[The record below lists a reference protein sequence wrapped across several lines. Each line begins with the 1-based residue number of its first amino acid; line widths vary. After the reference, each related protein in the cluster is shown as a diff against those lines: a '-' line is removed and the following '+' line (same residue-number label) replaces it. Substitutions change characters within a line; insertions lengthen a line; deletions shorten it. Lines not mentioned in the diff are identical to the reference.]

1 MNALQLAPAWQVS
14 RWFNSAPMSL
24 ADLRGRVVV
33 AHAFQMLCPG
43 CAMQALPQMQRLQQA
58 LGSKR
63 LAVIGLHTVF
73 EHHAQQGPDA
83 LEAFLHEYRYT
94 FAVGVDAPT
103 EGDPLP
109 QTMRAYGMQGTPTLL
124 LIDAQGRLREHH
136 FGVVDDLALGI
147 ALGEL
152 LAEAERDDATP
163 A

>member
-1 MNALQLAPAWQVS
+1 M
-14 RWFNSAPMSL
+14 
-24 ADLRGRVVV
+24 
-33 AHAFQMLCPG
+33 
-43 CAMQALPQMQRLQQA
+43 
-58 LGSKR
+58 
-63 LAVIGLHTVF
+63 
-73 EHHAQQGPDA
+73 
-83 LEAFLHEYRYT
+83 FLHEYRYT